1 MLMLSWFGNVMDIG
15 SCFGA
20 PVVAPRYAGVVAGSM
35 GRRERRLPTTFWF
48 YENIQREAVAW
59 WQPRSL
65 G

>member
-1 MLMLSWFGNVMDIG
+1 MDIA